1 MYFLNLTLGQFLVL
15 FGSVSAV
22 MVALYL
28 LDRSRRKQ
36 VVSTLRFWLA
46 AEQPTVVVR
55 RKRIQQPFSLI
66 LQLISMALLLL
77 AIAQLRW
84 GSQAGQPRDHVLI
97 LDTSAWMAA
106 HTGAAKDSSAPQTLM
121 DLAKQRARGFVRA
134 VPPRDRL
141 LLVRADALATP
152 ATAFEPDRRKIEE
165 AIDRSEPGAT
175 ALNLDQAL
183 AFARHIQAQS
193 GRRAGEIV
201 FVGTGKI
208 AERDAR
214 VALRQMPRNL
224 RVLPVQDAL
233 ENCGLRKI
241 GMRRSTTDADV
252 WDIYVSAHNYGSR
265 PRTLTLALGFGPS
278 TDGAARS
285 PVGAQ
290 RLTLAPGSDAEAS
303 FAYRTRA
310 AGFLQAD
317 LVPRDAFPED
327 DRAVLELP
335 QLKTLRVTVYSAQP
349 DLLRPVF
356 GASQRVSAV
365 YRNPSEYR
373 PAGEGELM
381 ILDRFHPPSPPTVD
395 SIWIDPPAM
404 GSPVP
409 IRERPQN
416 VPFARWLADHPLGAG
431 LHTKDFRLESTSVFE
446 AAPTDVKIGEVE
458 GGPVIVARPGKPKTV
473 VFGFHPTL
481 SAMRYELATPLLFA
495 NILRWMA
502 PETFRHW
509 ELSGTSVGTVKIA
522 MDPDVRPADVRV
534 LRDDGSALP
543 FTLRDRSLYLFSGD
557 PGVVRV
563 LAGDNEYVYSLT
575 IPELWESTWAIPADA
590 RRGIPRFRTSE
601 SGSFDLWQILA
612 ILGGLGLVTEWFLY
626 GRFRRGFLRM
636 AASVGMLRKSAKS
649 GRAAEWMRMVRG

>member
-36 VVSTLRFWLA
+36 VVSTLRFWMA

-84 GSQAGQPRDHVLI
+84 GPQAGQPHDHVLI

-106 HTGAAKDSSAPQTLM
+106 RTRTAGESSQGRTLI
-121 DLAKQRARGFVRA
+121 DLARQRARGYLRA
-134 VPPRDRL
+134 LPPRDRVM
-141 LLVRADALATP
+141 LVRADGLATP
-152 ATAFEPDRRKIEE
+152 ATAFEPDHQKIEE
-165 AIDRSEPGAT
+165 AIDRSTPGAT

-183 AFARHIQAQS
+183 SFARRMQSQS

-208 AERDAR
+208 AERDPR
-214 VALRQMPRNL
+214 VAVRQLPRNL
-224 RVLPVQDAL
+224 RVLPVQDTV

-241 GMRRSTTDADV
+241 GMRRSAADAEV
-252 WDIYVSAHNYGSR
+252 WEIYVSAHNYGTR
-265 PRTLTLALGFGPS
+265 PRTLTLSLGFGPS
-278 TDGAARS
+278 RDGSGRS

-290 RLTLAPGSDAEAS
+290 RITIAPGGDAEAS
-303 FAYRTRA
+303 FACRTRA
-310 AGFLQAD
+310 AGFLEAD
-317 LVPRDAFPED
+317 LVPGDGFAED

-335 QLKTLRVTVYSAQP
+335 QLKTLRVTVYSAEP

-356 GASQRVSAV
+356 NASQRVSAV
-365 YRNPSEYR
+365 YRKPSEYR
-373 PAGEGELM
+373 PSGEGELM
-381 ILDRFHPPSPPTVD
+381 ILDRFRPPSAPAID
-395 SIWIDPPAM
+395 SIWIDPPAG

-409 IRERPQN
+409 VREHPQN
-416 VPFARWLADHPLGAG
+416 IPFAHWLANHPLGAG
-431 LHTKDFRLESTSVFE
+431 LHTKDFRLDSTSVFE
-446 AAPTDVKIGEVE
+446 AAPTDIKIGEVE
-458 GGPVIVARPGKPKTV
+458 KGPVIVARPGKPKV
-473 VFGFHPTL
+473 VALGFHPAL

-502 PETFRHW
+502 PDSFRRW

-522 MDPDVRPADVRV
+522 LNSDIRPADVRAE
-534 LRDDGSALP
+534 REDGSPVP
-543 FTLRDRSLYLFSGD
+543 FTLRDRALYLFSGT

-563 LAGDNEYVYSLT
+563 MAGDDEYVYSLT
-575 IPELWESTWAIPADA
+575 IPELWESAWSIPADV
-590 RRGIPRFRTSE
+590 RRGIPRFRTTE
-601 SGSFDLWQILA
+601 TGSFDLWQILA
-612 ILGGLGLVTEWFLY
+612 VLGGLGLITEWLLY
-626 GRFRRGFLRM
+626 GRLRRGFLRM
-636 AASVGMLRKSAKS
+636 AASVGRLRKPARVAE
-649 GRAAEWMRMVRG
+649 RAARMVRG